1 MNLARI
7 WHSIWSSCLPK
18 FPLVVMF
25 QTFFF
30 IMSPTVLRNANEI
43 FRKFPSIKIC
53 WLSECSIMEE
63 RRKLLMASC
72 QGHMPVTCMCLLM
85 LTSTFLNF
93 LCCYDKSNKEEQV
106 CLGIHCN
113 REITEL
119 AVDGHTV
126 LPSGSLKRCT
136 LVLRGLSY
144 STQSWPS
151 AYGMGSRTAKEINLI

>member
-25 QTFFF
+25 QPFFF

-113 REITEL
+113 REITAARTCSGWSYCAAVGKPEEMHSGAQRTLLLHSVL
-119 AVDGHTV
+119 AF
-126 LPSGSLKRCT
+126 SLWNGVT
-136 LVLRGLSY
+136 HS
-144 STQSWPS
+144 
-151 AYGMGSRTAKEINLI
+151 